1 MKLDLTVF
9 FSKDNLTKIKNGA
22 HAINLDDKKNVK
34 EHTEFHYLLTKT

>member
-1 MKLDLTVF
+1 MKLDLTAF

-34 EHTEFHYLLTKT
+34 EHLSFITY